1 MSVIARKKIL
11 VFKKKIPRNDSI
23 LQKNWT
29 VNIIRLV
36 ANCDFYFRLYC
47 YFPVHCTIVLHCC
60 DFSWSSCFS
69 VFLHYQLVD
78 VSVFVVSKGKPVQTE
93 GRKNIW
99 LGHLN
104 SKFYHT
110 LSARTLSQLFVRIAV
125 VRPQIPRYDNFSFPY
140 STSTFLM
147 NFSELFWWKRIFPN
161 PYLEKYRKF

>member
-1 MSVIARKKIL
+1 MTRFSK
-11 VFKKKIPRNDSI
+11 
-23 LQKNWT
+23 KNWT
-29 VNIIRLV
+29 VNILCLV

-60 DFSWSSCFS
+60 DFSWSSCFC

-104 SKFYHT
+104 PTKLWYVRLPLEYSDGNFIIQTHDYIYYPIFQRSKA
-110 LSARTLSQLFVRIAV
+110 SPW
-125 VRPQIPRYDNFSFPY
+125 RPQKPTHQQVDNV
-140 STSTFLM
+140 
-147 NFSELFWWKRIFPN
+147 
-161 PYLEKYRKF
+161 RKH